1 MHLFIYFQTVFTLKQ
16 LSGVQEEHVFA
27 SCAVITSLQLVHR
40 AIEEVSGRWS
50 RSAEE
55 SQE

>member
-1 MHLFIYFQTVFTLKQ
+1 MHLFIYFQTFFTLKQ
-16 LSGVQEEHVFA
+16 LSGIQEKHVFA